1 MTTRWPLACV
11 TALLA
16 ALLAQAGEP
25 AAQSRGAGGATAAPA
40 ARAAVP
46 VAFDGGRAYEHLR
59 QIVTF
64 GPRPPGSP
72 ALERTRRYIADE
84 LKKLGIAT
92 VEQAFEAATPIGP
105 VRMVNLVATIPGT
118 SKDRVALAGHYD
130 TKLFRQFR
138 FVGAN
143 DAGSSTAFLLEMA
156 RVLASRRN
164 LLTIEILFF
173 DGEEALVEWTGTDH
187 TYGSRHYVE
196 AARRNGTLAGLKALI
211 LVDMIGDRNLRIRR
225 EQQSTAWLTDL
236 LWASARRLKLDSVF
250 VNESMPIEDDH
261 VPFLQAGVP
270 AVDIIDLEYPPW
282 HTAGDTLD
290 QVSAR
295 SLQAVGDVVL
305 DALPQI
311 EARLAGTT
319 RKGGRND

>member
-1 MTTRWPLACV
+1 MTKRSRLAGV
-11 TALLA
+11 MALLWT
-16 ALLAQAGEP
+16 LIVPAGEP
-25 AAQSRGAGGATAAPA
+25 AARSRGDGGTTTAPA
-40 ARAAVP
+40 ARAEGP
-46 VAFDGGRAYEHLR
+46 VTFDGGRAYEHLR
-59 QIVTF
+59 QVVTF
-64 GPRPPGSP
+64 GPRPAGSP
-72 ALERTRRYIADE
+72 ALERTRRYIVDE
-84 LKKLGIAT
+84 LKKLGVAT
-92 VEQAFEAATPIGP
+92 VEQAFDAATPMGS
-105 VRMVNLVATIPGT
+105 VHMVNLVATIPGA
-118 SKDRVALAGHYD
+118 SKDRLALAGHYD

-164 LLTIEILFF
+164 LLTIELLFL
-173 DGEEALVEWTGTDH
+173 DGEEAMVEWAGTDH
-187 TYGSRHYVE
+187 TYGSRHYVD
-196 AARRNGTLAGLKALI
+196 AARRSGTLAGLKALI

-250 VNESMPIEDDH
+250 VSESTPIEDDH

-270 AVDIIDLEYPPW
+270 AADIIDLEYPPW

-295 SLQAVGDVVL
+295 SLQTVGDVVL

-311 EARLAGTT
+311 EARLTGPAA
-319 RKGGRND
+319 KGGRND